1 LGAAFVK
8 TIFVQ
13 VKCEPGRAYEVAAHL
28 VDYLEPVPEVHSTS
42 GQWDLLIR
50 CNLPA
55 EVDIGRFVTEKIQTV
70 KGIRETFTTVA
81 YKAFVNDGSE

>member
-1 LGAAFVK
+1 MK

-13 VKCEPGRAYEVAAHL
+13 IKCELGRTYDVAARL

-42 GQWDLLIR
+42 GRWDLMVQ

-55 EVDIGRFVTEKIQTV
+55 DTDIGRFVTEKIQMTD
-70 KGIRETFTTVA
+70 GIRETFTTVA
-81 YKAFVNDGSE
+81 YKAFTRDKSA